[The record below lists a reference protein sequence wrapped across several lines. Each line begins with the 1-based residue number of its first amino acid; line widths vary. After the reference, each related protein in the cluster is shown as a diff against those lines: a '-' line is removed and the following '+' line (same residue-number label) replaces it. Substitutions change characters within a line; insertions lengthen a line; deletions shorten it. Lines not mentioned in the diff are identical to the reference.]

1 MPDDKDTKDRPAT
14 RRNRSRR
21 ASRRAGVDTGSAKK
35 VLDVYGTVTGNGEAV
50 DSEDLRV
57 SIREALG

>member
-1 MPDDKDTKDRPAT
+1 MPDTKDTRDKPPT
-14 RRNRSRR
+14 RRRRSRR
-21 ASRRAGVDTGSAKK
+21 ASRRAGIDTGSTKT
-35 VLDVYGTVTGNGEAV
+35 VLDVYGTVTGNGKAV